1 VLGVKLLSTY
11 ELPQEPSVVS
21 DLGLPTCFE
30 SDQLSED
37 EVWQSFDSYKKAEEE
52 IAITT
57 TGELKRLCLG
67 CHHLASLD
75 DGTGSIN
82 IVCSSKIVL

>member
-1 VLGVKLLSTY
+1 MHVAADYNAAFPTSVKLLPTY

-37 EVWQSFDSYKKAEEE
+37 
-52 IAITT
+52 
-57 TGELKRLCLG
+57 
-67 CHHLASLD
+67 
-75 DGTGSIN
+75 
-82 IVCSSKIVL
+82 